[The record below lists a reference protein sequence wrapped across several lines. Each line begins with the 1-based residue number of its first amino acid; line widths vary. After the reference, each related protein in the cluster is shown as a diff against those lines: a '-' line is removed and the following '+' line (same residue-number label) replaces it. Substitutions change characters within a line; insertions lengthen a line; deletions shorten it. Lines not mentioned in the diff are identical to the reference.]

1 MEQYADGLDSM
12 AGVEF
17 YSGILCAG
25 FVNAHSHIELSYLR
39 GAIAEGEGF
48 AAFAES
54 IGKVRGNYSEEERLA
69 AIEVADRE
77 MWQEGVDAV
86 GDIVNGSTSF
96 AAKAASP
103 IHYHNFAGGADR
115 VPVFQ
120 MPLRSSPSGNW
131 CKIRQFPPEP
141 LLLRRSI

>member
-1 MEQYADGLDSM
+1 MEHYGEELDSM

-54 IGKVRGNYSEEERLA
+54 IGRVRGNFSEEERLA
-69 AIEVADRE
+69 AIEAADRA

-86 GDIVNGSTSF
+86 GDIVYGTTSF
-96 AAKAASP
+96 SAKAGSP
-103 IHYHNFAGGADR
+103 ILYQNF
-115 VPVFQ
+115 V
-120 MPLRSSPSGNW
+120 
-131 CKIRQFPPEP
+131 
-141 LLLRRSI
+141 